1 MAHGREDARPGNGY
15 PVLSAQCSSFRFYH
29 EILFVTKTHESAPRK
44 DALILKINVL
54 APRLWGCLGRRKPLR
69 GGIMRYLFSTI
80 IFLAALSLHASAD
93 APAPKSLFDGK
104 TLEGWEGLPALWRV
118 EDGNITGGSKTEDV
132 KHNEFL
138 ATKAEYGNF
147 ILKLKF
153 KLTGFGGFINSGIQ
167 IRSQRVPNSGEMAG
181 YQCDLGDPTWW
192 GCIYDESRRNKLM
205 ATSDMKAIEPVLR
218 RNDWNDYEIRA
229 DGPRIITILNGV
241 QCVDYTEA
249 DPDIVQT
256 GRIGIQVHGG
266 GKPWIQVKDITIT
279 ELPPSKPQLKAAP
292 APEPP
297 AAKKPSPLT
306 GTEQVST
313 FTLPP
318 GFTAELVAEEAP
330 GYGKFIHTAWDSAG
344 RLWTMTAME
353 YPVDANENRKSA
365 EALYASVAKDKVL
378 VYDLVERGSKGK
390 PATYAKT
397 PRVFAEGLAI
407 PLGLIPYKDGV
418 IVQHGAQIKFLRDT
432 DGDGKADKTEILL
445 EGIGIDDSHL
455 FLHGFTRG
463 PGGWIYTAQGAFN
476 HSQIKAKDGSVTKW
490 DFCKMGRFTPDGQKF
505 ELVAAGL
512 NNIWGFVID
521 RQGQL
526 FGQEANDMG
535 FPLTEMEVGDNYPG
549 IGNEKLKPYAPVRP
563 APVKDWQVGGTGL
576 SGLALAEDFNG
587 WPAPYG
593 PGEDNANK
601 RFYLANPITNRIQ
614 MTQAISDGK
623 RYKFTKVQ
631 DFVRSSDPWFRPVHI
646 QFGPDGC
653 LYIVDW
659 YNKII
664 SHNEVPRNF
673 PERDKT
679 RGRIWRVRHQDQAD
693 VTVPDLSKATPAE
706 LTAQLSSPNKWN
718 AKMAAELLEDKG
730 LPVPEQKHF
739 RWETKDL
746 RAAFLK
752 AAVPE
757 LLARVPAV
765 DGSYEVDF
773 ERYLLRA
780 ALETKAEEVAAFLAS
795 PAAEKL
801 PAEGLI
807 FASVTLPETT
817 AALRLAKVVATLG
830 RPVREEELRPLITQ
844 AEVPEVAAV
853 WPTLLAQP
861 ATLNLLLQMKTKV
874 DASKLV
880 PVLNRLAPEILA
892 KDSALAMKL
901 AAAFKLSAMEPMVA
915 AQLEKAKEAEIP
927 ALLQA
932 LRELGSQRTDVY
944 EKFAA
949 SGNPAVQNEALR
961 GLAFAPSKLLAL
973 WGKLNAAQHKLA
985 LDELT
990 GHKAGAEAVLAAVQ
1004 AKQIPQDEIDG
1015 PLVEKLQAVLGEAH
1029 PQLQSL
1035 LSTMA
1040 GLFHPV
1046 LLLTGAE
1053 QDGVASDI
1061 TLDGPFT
1068 VETWIKLDPGISN
1081 ADGILGSPGK
1091 FDLNFYGEQ
1100 VRLYLG
1106 SRINDAIVAKKKM
1119 TADMWQHI
1127 AITRDAEGKF
1137 RIYQNGELDNA
1148 ESKTDNSKYEHL
1160 TVAQTSAAGGTKG
1173 AMTDFRVWNICRTP
1187 QEIRANFDRSLA
1199 LGKAPGLVQSFSGSN
1214 WPKPLG
1220 KARVAKTTDFPTLMT
1235 PEQAQAMDAKFA
1247 KFTALGQAKGDAAK
1261 GKLMAAV
1268 CTGCHQINGQG
1279 GQIGP
1284 NLSGIGAMGLDAILR
1299 NILTP
1304 NAAMEAGYRVYQVVL
1319 NDGSVK
1325 EGFLAQQDDQ
1335 AIILRF
1341 VGAEDQ
1347 RIPKSTIRKAQYLK
1361 RSMMPEGLIDAFPPE
1376 MITDLLT
1383 YLQTLK

>member
-1 MAHGREDARPGNGY
+1 MPGFFSFIS
-15 PVLSAQCSSFRFYH
+15 PVVTSSFVGLSLSSIIATGSR
-29 EILFVTKTHESAPRK
+29 
-44 DALILKINVL
+44 
-54 APRLWGCLGRRKPLR
+54 
-69 GGIMRYLFSTI
+69 MRYSLSTLFFLSSI
-80 IFLAALSLHASAD
+80 GFSLAAE
-93 APAPKSLFDGK
+93 PKPLFDGK
-104 TLEGWEGLPALWRV
+104 TLDGWEGLPMLWRV
-118 EDGNITGGSKTEDV
+118 EDGCITGGYKTEDV
-132 KHNEFL
+132 KRNEFL

-153 KLTGFGGFINSGIQ
+153 KLTGFGGFVNSGIQ

-181 YQCDLGDPTWW
+181 YQCDLGDPSWW

-241 QCVDYTEA
+241 TCVDYTEA

-256 GRIGIQVHGG
+256 GRIGIQVHAG
-266 GKPWIQVKDITIT
+266 GKPWMQVKDISIT
-279 ELPPSKPQLKAAP
+279 ELPPTKPQGKAAP

-297 AAKKPSPLT
+297 AATKPSPLT
-306 GTEQVST
+306 GTEQTAT
-313 FTLPP
+313 FSLPP

-330 GYGKFIHTAWDSAG
+330 GYGKFITTAWDSAG

-378 VYDLVERGSKGK
+378 VYDLVERGGKGK

-407 PLGLIPYKDGV
+407 PLGLLPYKDGV
-418 IVQHGAQIKFLRDT
+418 IVQHGPQIKFLRDT
-432 DGDGKADKTEILL
+432 DGDGKADKTEVLL
-445 EGIGIDDSHL
+445 EGVGIDDSHL

-614 MTQAISDGK
+614 MTHAIADGK
-623 RYKFTKVQ
+623 HYKFAKVQ

-679 RGRIWRVRHQDQAD
+679 RGRIWRIRHQDQSN
-693 VTVPDLSKATPAE
+693 VTIPDLSKATPAE

-718 AKMAAELLEDKG
+718 AKMSAELLEDKG
-730 LPVPEQKHF
+730 LPVPAQKHF

-752 AAVPE
+752 APVAE
-757 LLARVPAV
+757 LLAKVPAA
-765 DGSYEVDF
+765 DGSYDAEF

-780 ALETKAEEVAAFLAS
+780 ALETKSEEVARFLAS

-801 PAEGLI
+801 PAEGRI
-807 FASVTLPETT
+807 FASVTLPEAT
-817 AALRLAKVVATLG
+817 AALRLATVLPTLG
-830 RPVREEELRPLITQ
+830 RPIREEELRPLITQ
-844 AEVPEVAAV
+844 ADVPAVAAA
-853 WPTLLAQP
+853 WEKMIAQP
-861 ATLNLLLQMKTKV
+861 ATLNLLLAMKTKV
-874 DASKLV
+874 DASKLT
-880 PVLNRLAPEILA
+880 PLLNRLAPQIMEQDA
-892 KDSALAMKL
+892 ALAVKL
-901 AAAFKLSAMEPMVA
+901 ATAFKLNALEPVVA
-915 AQLEKAKEAEIP
+915 ARLEKAAEAETTP
-927 ALLQA
+927 LLQA
-932 LRELGSQRTDVY
+932 LRELGSQRVEIF

-949 SGNPAVQNEALR
+949 SANPTIQSEALR
-961 GLAFAPSKLLAL
+961 GLAVVPQKLLAL
-973 WGKLNAAQHKLA
+973 WGKLNAAQRKTA
-985 LDELT
+985 VEDLT
-990 GHKAGAEAVLAAVQ
+990 SQKAGAEAVLAAVA

-1015 PLVEKLQAVLGEAH
+1015 PLVEKLQAVLGENH
-1029 PQLQSL
+1029 PQLQQL
-1035 LSTMA
+1035 LSAM
-1040 GLFHPV
+1040 GDLFRPV
-1046 LLLTGAE
+1046 FTLSGAE
-1053 QDGVASDI
+1053 KDGGDTDI

-1068 VETWIKLDPGISN
+1068 VETWIKLAPGISN
-1081 ADGILGSPGK
+1081 ADGILGGPGK
-1091 FDLNFYGEQ
+1091 FDFNFYGEQ
-1100 VRLYLG
+1100 ARLWVSGL
-1106 SRINDAIVAKKKM
+1106 NDVVAAKKKI
-1119 TADMWQHI
+1119 TADMWQHV

-1148 ESKTDNSKYEHL
+1148 DCKPDQTKYEHL
-1160 TVAQTSAAGGTKG
+1160 KLGQTTAKGGTQG
-1173 AMTDFRVWNICRTP
+1173 SMTEFRVWNVCRTP

-1199 LGKAPGLVQSFSGSN
+1199 LGKAPGLVQSFSGTN
-1214 WPKPLG
+1214 WPKPIG

-1247 KFTALGQAKGDAAK
+1247 KFTALGQAKGDATK

-1268 CTGCHQINGQG
+1268 CMGCHQINGQG

-1325 EGFLAQQDDQ
+1325 EGFLAQQEDQ
-1335 AIILRF
+1335 AIILRAP
-1341 VGAEDQ
+1341 GAEDQ
-1347 RIPKSTIRKAQYLK
+1347 RIAKSTIRKAQYLK
-1361 RSMMPEGLIDAFPPE
+1361 RSLMPEGLIDAFPPE
-1376 MITDLLT
+1376 MVTDLLT
-1383 YLQTLK
+1383 YLQSVK